1 MRRLAVLGAGLSGLT
16 TAINLARER
25 YDVDVYEKNKDV
37 GTRFRGDL
45 QGLENWSARKDILE
59 ELREMNIKAN
69 FDCDPFSRVTLTTY
83 SRTKEIVF
91 KRPLFYLV
99 KRGSF
104 SGTIDYGL
112 KAQALEL
119 SIKMHFEETRSP
131 NEVDI
136 VATGSILK
144 EVPAVVK
151 GIVFKTD
158 VKDAA
163 IVLCNDKFALKGY
176 SYLLVTKGY
185 GCLCTVCTVD
195 EPYRVNRCFEK
206 TKAFFEGRIG
216 LNMRSPKEVG
226 GVGSFSPKSV
236 YKKGTTL
243 YVGEAA
249 GLQDFLWG
257 FGMRFAVTS
266 GYLAARSIINNE
278 DYEQIA
284 EKHFENKLKAS
295 VVNRYLWEEV
305 AAKNDYSLLIYL
317 ADFVKK
323 ILHSMHNYNLLQR
336 VAYPMASY
344 HLKKKHPKLRL

>member
-1 MRRLAVLGAGLSGLT
+1 LEYLSGLRSQLVVFSFILTFLGYLLRTQLHVSVLSDTLFQVALRILPKTQTQNNTSLRYLIIIFAMRRLAVLGAGLSGLT

-136 VATGSILK
+136 VATG
-144 EVPAVVK
+144 
-151 GIVFKTD
+151 
-158 VKDAA
+158 
-163 IVLCNDKFALKGY
+163 
-176 SYLLVTKGY
+176 
-185 GCLCTVCTVD
+185 VD
-195 EPYRVNRCFEK
+195 
-206 TKAFFEGRIG
+206 
-216 LNMRSPKEVG
+216 S
-226 GVGSFSPKSV
+226 
-236 YKKGTTL
+236 
-243 YVGEAA
+243 
-249 GLQDFLWG
+249 
-257 FGMRFAVTS
+257 
-266 GYLAARSIINNE
+266 
-278 DYEQIA
+278 
-284 EKHFENKLKAS
+284 
-295 VVNRYLWEEV
+295 
-305 AAKNDYSLLIYL
+305 
-317 ADFVKK
+317 
-323 ILHSMHNYNLLQR
+323 
-336 VAYPMASY
+336 
-344 HLKKKHPKLRL
+344 